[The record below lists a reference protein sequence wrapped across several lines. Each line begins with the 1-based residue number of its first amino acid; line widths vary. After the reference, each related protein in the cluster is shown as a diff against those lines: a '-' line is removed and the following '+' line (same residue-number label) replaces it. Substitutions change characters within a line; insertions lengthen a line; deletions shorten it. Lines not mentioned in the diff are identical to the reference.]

1 VLPAGVQFSCALM
14 SGQKGDDCR
23 ATTKAARLNQVVAML
38 LLEVTTLTS
47 IPRLIGKSF
56 VVFFL
61 VLVTS
66 RLSYC
71 SDVNETVKKILASPR
86 RDQTIE
92 NDQRDIWQQH
102 ADELL
107 RLMVDVFPALTEL
120 LTDYDY
126 GYKAAQTMVK
136 IDRTRALPLILKA
149 APFADRNVQNIG
161 FYEFMSNYFAH
172 SRDSDCA
179 ALAHAAAIAVFEN
192 EYSPLDTVEAAL
204 YVVGLT
210 GSERDF
216 PLLERVYAQ
225 NDRPGSW
232 PTNLRSAAEAALA
245 KLGSSSHLE
254 NLMVELRR
262 PLPDRLDLDTAGE
275 IGSWLHEA
283 AFIGSEELVPLV
295 CLHLKDPAA
304 WDGDSGIALSQ
315 SAASAL
321 TAMVE
326 KKDPFRTWFDDTE
339 KLSTFCQS
347 K

>member
-1 VLPAGVQFSCALM
+1 MTAL
-14 SGQKGDDCR
+14 
-23 ATTKAARLNQVVAML
+23 TN
-38 LLEVTTLTS
+38 
-47 IPRLIGKSF
+47 IPLLIGKSF
-56 VVFFL
+56 VISFL
-61 VLVTS
+61 VLAMA
-66 RLSYC
+66 RASYS
-71 SDVNETVKKILASPR
+71 SDVNDTVKKILASPR
-86 RDQTIE
+86 RDRTGE

-102 ADELL
+102 ADELA

-126 GYKAAQTMVK
+126 GYDAAQTMLK
-136 IDRTRALPLILKA
+136 IDRARALPLILKA
-149 APFADRNVQNIG
+149 APLADRNVQNIG
-161 FYEFMSNYFAH
+161 FSEFMSNYFAH

-179 ALAHAAAIAVFEN
+179 TLAHTAALAVLEN

-210 GSERDF
+210 GSDRDF

-225 NDRPGSW
+225 NHRPGSW
-232 PTNLRSAAEAALA
+232 ATNLRSAAEAALA
-245 KLGSSSHLE
+245 RLGSPSHLD
-254 NLMVELRR
+254 NIKAELQR
-262 PLPDRLDLDTAGE
+262 PLPNRLNLDTAGE
-275 IGSWLHEA
+275 IRSWLHEA

-304 WDGDSGIALSQ
+304 WDGDSGIVLSQ

-326 KKDPFRTWFDDTE
+326 KKDPFRNWFDDAE
-339 KLSTFCQS
+339 KLSTFCPS